1 MSLKWFHLFFIGISV
16 LLTIF
21 VAVWAVENAQWLL
34 AFLTLAG
41 GAALIMYRGFFL
53 RKAQQ
58 FGLR

>member
-1 MSLKWFHLFFIGISV
+1 MSLKWFHLFFIAISV
-16 LLTIF
+16 LLTIV

-34 AFLTLAG
+34 ALLALAG
-41 GAALIMYRGFFL
+41 GAALIVYRGIFL